1 MTDFFSEKYLVIS
14 KFLDKAKQNVDEFG
28 WDTDENAKRF
38 NQHVNDFKKQN
49 NFINLL
55 LLRGSKRR
63 DTIKNPTMNYHSWF
77 RNLSELDN

>member
-38 NQHVNDFKKQN
+38 N
-49 NFINLL
+49 
-55 LLRGSKRR
+55 
-63 DTIKNPTMNYHSWF
+63 
-77 RNLSELDN
+77 